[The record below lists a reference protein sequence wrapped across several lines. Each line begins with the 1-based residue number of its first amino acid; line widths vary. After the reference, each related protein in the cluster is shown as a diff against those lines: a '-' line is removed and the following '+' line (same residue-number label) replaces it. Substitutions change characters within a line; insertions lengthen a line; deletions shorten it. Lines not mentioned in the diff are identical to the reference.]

1 MTPLPTC
8 FKKGTVHIWNQS
20 LFSSLILPLTL
31 IASMSD
37 AKIAAMTDD
46 KPHRET
52 RQKIWLSTYAS
63 NNPRSDYR
71 WQIDVL
77 YDEWVRRGK
86 PEGYSAACGEEYHAH
101 FG

>member
-52 RQKIWLSTYAS
+52 RQKIWLST
-63 NNPRSDYR
+63 
-71 WQIDVL
+71 
-77 YDEWVRRGK
+77 
-86 PEGYSAACGEEYHAH
+86 
-101 FG
+101 

>member
-37 AKIAAMTDD
+37 VFLKFDVAFQEITRLID
-46 KPHRET
+46 K
-52 RQKIWLSTYAS
+52 
-63 NNPRSDYR
+63 
-71 WQIDVL
+71 
-77 YDEWVRRGK
+77 RR
-86 PEGYSAACGEEYHAH
+86 
-101 FG
+101 